1 MDTIVQWATVLSP
14 IVAVL
19 IAICVNRKSAKDT
32 AKQIAAIKESTEKQ
46 IESIKKLTM
55 LQAETT
61 SIQLDM
67 EHWETIF
74 RLHEVSGKT
83 GEVFADN
90 KITREELKK
99 VDIEV
104 MDEKE
109 KARYLMLDFY
119 DKQLNN
125 LEGHINSYYKIKEEL
140 GVS

>member
-1 MDTIVQWATVLSP
+1 MDVIVQWATILSP
-14 IVAVL
+14 IVAIVV
-19 IAICVNRKSAKDT
+19 AIWISKKSAKDT
-32 AKQIAAIKESTEKQ
+32 AKQVAAIEESTAKQ
-46 IESIKKLTM
+46 IESIKKLSI
-55 LQAETT
+55 LQAEIT

-90 KITREELKK
+90 RITREELKK
-99 VDIEV
+99 MDLEA

-125 LEGHINSYYKIKEEL
+125 LEGHIDRYYKIKEEL
-140 GVS
+140 GLY

>member
-1 MDTIVQWATVLSP
+1 MDVIDQWATILSP
-14 IVAVL
+14 IVAIVV
-19 IAICVNRKSAKDT
+19 AIWISKKSAKDT
-32 AKQIAAIKESTEKQ
+32 AKQVAAIEESTAKQ
-46 IESIKKLTM
+46 IESIKKLSI
-55 LQAETT
+55 LQAEIT

-90 KITREELKK
+90 RITREELKK
-99 VDIEV
+99 MDLEA

-125 LEGHINSYYKIKEEL
+125 LEGHIDRYYKIKEEL
-140 GVS
+140 GLY